1 MTSVLHRGHSLQAR
15 LVAPGVPIDDA
26 GVDLLLE
33 RFERFEG
40 PAPVELV
47 LQVPE
52 EPLHAGVVQ
61 AGRLPRHALRDA
73 HLLEAPLVGQ
83 LPVLPAL
90 VGVEER
96 GPFEA
101 RPQVFEHL
109 QGLGEVGAPRHR
121 PRHDLVV
128 VEVHHRRQVGLG
140 PRHLELGDV
149 GGELG
154 HRGLGG
160 EVAVEDVAGGLP
172 PLAPVGVVP
181 LAAYAAAK
189 ALLAHQL
196 ERGLPADGKP
206 PLGPEGHRH
215 LAVPHAVG
223 RAGERLAHQGANVGP
238 PVGPGAPP
246 SRVAVVGALGE
257 PELVEH
263 ELERVFAPQRVR
275 RLRSISSA
283 KALIRFWISSS
294 SSRTRASG
302 SSSREENAGSGF
314 LGRPLDLGRRASG
327 PPSR

>member
-1 MTSVLHRGHSLQAR
+1 M
-15 LVAPGVPIDDA
+15 
-26 GVDLLLE
+26 
-33 RFERFEG
+33 
-40 PAPVELV
+40 
-47 LQVPE
+47 
-52 EPLHAGVVQ
+52 
-61 AGRLPRHALRDA
+61 
-73 HLLEAPLVGQ
+73 
-83 LPVLPAL
+83 LPA
-90 VGVEER
+90 
-96 GPFEA
+96 A
-101 RPQVFEHL
+101 S
-109 QGLGEVGAPRHR
+109 
-121 PRHDLVV
+121 
-128 VEVHHRRQVGLG
+128 
-140 PRHLELGDV
+140 
-149 GGELG
+149 
-154 HRGLGG
+154 
-160 EVAVEDVAGGLP
+160 P

-196 ERGLPADGKP
+196 EHGLPADGKP
-206 PLGPEGHRH
+206 LLGPEGHRH

-257 PELVEH
+257 LKLVEH

-294 SSRTRASG
+294 SSSSRTRASS

-314 LGRPLDLGRRASG
+314 LGRPLGLGRRASG